1 MAGDWIKMR
10 MALSTH
16 PKVIRMA
23 TALRTDTLHIVGA
36 LHAAWSIFD
45 THSIDGRLDGYTPG
59 ALDQLIGLK
68 GFSHACAGVGWLE
81 LEKSPT
87 ALVVPRFTEHN
98 GQSAK
103 RRAQDAAR
111 KRDART
117 AVDVSAS
124 DAEKKRIRKEKSR
137 DINTP
142 LPPVADGYPQPE
154 DQKPNSRHQKGAWRW
169 NESWEGYV
177 ARGIQLGVIYSEKEL
192 GNAWTDDEKKAHRQK
207 FKVKV
212 EAADRDARGK

>member
-23 TALRTDTLHIVGA
+23 TALRTDTLQIVGA

-45 THSIDGRLDGYTPG
+45 THSIDGKLGGYTPA
-59 ALDQLIGLK
+59 ALDHLIGLK
-68 GFSHACAGVGWLE
+68 GFSQACAGVGWLE
-81 LEKSPT
+81 FEKSPA
-87 ALVVPRFTEHN
+87 ALIVPRFAEHN

-103 RRAQDAAR
+103 RRAHDAAR

-117 AVDVSAS
+117 AVEVSAP
-124 DAEKKRIRKEKSR
+124 DADKKRTRKEKSR

-142 LPPVADGYPQPE
+142 LPPVADAYPQPE
-154 DQKPNSRHQKGAWRW
+154 DQKPNSRHQKGPWRW

-207 FKVKV
+207 FKAKV
-212 EAADRDARGK
+212 GAADRDARKQ